1 LPRNICCATSKRE
14 CKMLEF
20 DIEAFVAKMD
30 RMGLKLTAVP
40 LANGKYRLN
49 RWRTMQA
56 FEHTQQIQDLWASQ
70 VGTNQSRIDQLAH
83 HLAQA
88 AAASPK
94 RPSFASSKAR

>member
-1 LPRNICCATSKRE
+1 
-14 CKMLEF
+14 MLEF
-20 DIEAFVAKMD
+20 DIEAFVSKMD
-30 RMGLKLTAVP
+30 CMGLKLTAVP
-40 LANGKYRLN
+40 LADGKYRLN

-70 VGTNQSRIDQLAH
+70 IGNNQNRIDQLAT

-94 RPSFASSKAR
+94 RPSFGFSRAR

>member
-1 LPRNICCATSKRE
+1 
-14 CKMLEF
+14 MLEF
-20 DIEAFVAKMD
+20 DIEAFVSKMD

-40 LANGKYRLN
+40 LADGKYRLN

-70 VGTNQSRIDQLAH
+70 IGNNQNRIDQLAT

-88 AAASPK
+88 AAAGPK
-94 RPSFASSKAR
+94 RPSFGFSGAR

>member
-1 LPRNICCATSKRE
+1 
-14 CKMLEF
+14 MLEF

-40 LANGKYRLN
+40 LADGKYRLN

-70 VGTNQSRIDQLAH
+70 VGTNQNRIDQLAA

-88 AAASPK
+88 AAPAPR
-94 RPSFASSKAR
+94 RPSFGFSKAR

>member
-1 LPRNICCATSKRE
+1 
-14 CKMLEF
+14 MLEF
-20 DIEAFVAKMD
+20 DIATFVARMD

-40 LANGKYRLN
+40 LADGKYRLN

-56 FEHTQQIQDLWASQ
+56 VENNQQIQDLWASQ
-70 VGTNQSRIDQLAH
+70 IGTNQNRIDQLAS

-94 RPSFASSKAR
+94 RPSFALSTAG